1 MPGRQNQ
8 SGGQEEKAGDRNG
21 LRMGEGRIRTQ
32 QGLEHPLEQKPGE
45 TAREGQSQ
53 TVEREIDPG
62 QPAIASDH
70 PADPAGGA
78 GESGLGDE
86 SGAGGVWRSSSS
98 VVTPKTCASATSFS
112 TSGVASPSS
121 HLLTACRETPTFPA
135 SSSWDSLARLR

>member
-1 MPGRQNQ
+1 MSRHLYCPIITDETDLSTFFRRAAPLQIDGQYDAAGQEKDAGRQNQ

-62 QPAIASDH
+62 QP
-70 PADPAGGA
+70 
-78 GESGLGDE
+78 
-86 SGAGGVWRSSSS
+86 
-98 VVTPKTCASATSFS
+98 
-112 TSGVASPSS
+112 
-121 HLLTACRETPTFPA
+121 
-135 SSSWDSLARLR
+135 